1 MLIDKVCGNS
11 GVVPRETKMKRASMA
26 LVKNFVKRYL
36 GTHSFDL
43 HKKKETIMETV
54 LTNQDVYRVFEEFQ
68 EVIETQEEI
77 QYSSHD
83 GADYLYFSSEQDR
96 IGAQSRPVFFLEFLL
111 KANKDQLI
119 GFQKYFVHFC
129 DGKRKDKIESYIST

>member
-43 HKKKETIMETV
+43 HKK
-54 LTNQDVYRVFEEFQ
+54 R
-68 EVIETQEEI
+68 
-77 QYSSHD
+77 S
-83 GADYLYFSSEQDR
+83 
-96 IGAQSRPVFFLEFLL
+96 
-111 KANKDQLI
+111 
-119 GFQKYFVHFC
+119 
-129 DGKRKDKIESYIST
+129 